1 MLIIQ
6 VARGNPRFL
15 APGPWFPGPG
25 PLPPAPDPH
34 PLAPG
39 LGPGPQPPAPSPRPL
54 TLPRPFISDSHVCVR
69 IRRIKQTEVMFTPCW
84 IAFTP
89 ARKQYLIYKAS
100 LSHITMVIS
109 MLRLSLKWRVTYW
122 IGVHNVLNSFSCRHE
137 KMLGIL

>member
-1 MLIIQ
+1 MCSFLVLFSLK
-6 VARGNPRFL
+6 VAEGRAHCTGSQGKPPV
-15 APGPWFPGPG
+15 PGPPPPPPCSGPR
-25 PLPPAPDPH
+25 PPAP
-34 PLAPG
+34 G
-39 LGPGPQPPAPSPRPL
+39 LRLS

-89 ARKQYLIYKAS
+89 ARKQYRIYKAS

-122 IGVHNVLNSFSCRHE
+122 IGVHTIPNSFSCWRE
-137 KMLGIL
+137 KISSIL